1 MFVAK
6 VIRFS
11 VVRNIGFRRTL
22 CSSVN
27 TMDIKIRKYLAKQSE
42 RNLPDELKT
51 LATLYDKSLE
61 DQKLLSE
68 EMINNP
74 NDKELLSLME
84 TEKSEMKEKQ
94 NELIERILDEILDHE
109 KTGDEL
115 GITKSTSVLF
125 EITPGVGGR
134 EAMLFANEISF
145 LYSNY
150 FSEKKWTVSDLDTDE
165 SNGLLR
171 RYHATVDG
179 SDVWD
184 HLRFEA
190 GVHRV
195 QVGEKNNFLLFK
207 FRSTKFIIIN

>member
-1 MFVAK
+1 MFITK
-6 VIRFS
+6 FIRLS
-11 VVRNIGFRRTL
+11 LVRNVGLHRRL
-22 CSSVN
+22 CSSSSN
-27 TMDIKIRKYLAKQSE
+27 LYETKIKKYLSKKDVN
-42 RNLPDELKT
+42 NLPDQLKT
-51 LATLYDKSLE
+51 LTNLYEKSK
-61 DQKLLSE
+61 DDMKLLNDE
-68 EMINNP
+68 IINNE
-74 NDKELLSLME
+74 NDKELLTLME
-84 TEKSEMKEKQ
+84 TEKIEMNEKQ
-94 NELIERILDEILDHE
+94 NKLIEKILDEILEYE
-109 KTGDEL
+109 KSNDEL
-115 GITKSTSVLF
+115 GIQKSASVLF

-179 SDVWD
+179 FDVWD

-195 QVGEKNNFLLFK
+195 QV
-207 FRSTKFIIIN
+207 